1 MCRSKTIILAHC
13 IPFCFYHCLFVAFGG
28 FESMCIALSLR
39 GQTLCKQLP
48 LCQSLLRLYRHN
60 SAFYMQIN
68 ISMSLFFVA
77 TLPPLQLD
85 LTEAAWARVRAARA
99 VVDKIV
105 EEKRVVYGISTGNF
119 YLFCFLF
126 VFYCI
131 FQCLFIDYLQD
142 LAILLR
148 L

>member
-1 MCRSKTIILAHC
+1 
-13 IPFCFYHCLFVAFGG
+13 
-28 FESMCIALSLR
+28 
-39 GQTLCKQLP
+39 
-48 LCQSLLRLYRHN
+48 
-60 SAFYMQIN
+60 
-68 ISMSLFFVA
+68 MSLFFVA